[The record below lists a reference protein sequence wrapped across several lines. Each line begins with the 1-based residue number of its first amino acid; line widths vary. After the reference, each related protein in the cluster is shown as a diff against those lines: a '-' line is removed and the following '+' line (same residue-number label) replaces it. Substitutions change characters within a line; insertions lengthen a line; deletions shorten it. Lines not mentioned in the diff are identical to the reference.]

1 MDKKEIFAQLLRYF
15 PEKNDEKIYSNMRNY
30 SLACLSSGDFSEAE
44 KYADIIIGQ
53 DSDKSRL
60 LSARM
65 VKLYTKLGVS
75 NDTQFCHSQKFNEN
89 MPEYEELLAACSDDK
104 VKLTKLLNLVKRNK
118 ETVAKDVRRATE
130 AAEAERRRQEAARLE
145 EAKRQKSIIMARE
158 AEQRRLNEEA
168 ERRRIEKQREAKIAK
183 QIAKQREEEERQKAI
198 RLQMQSREKRL
209 NVVSAIIFIALPV
222 IGLIAIIAILASV
235 SDAVTRN
242 GIAMVVAF
250 VIFILTG
257 VGGTIGYHTDR
268 LVLKAAYIPFGI
280 AFLLI
285 LIIGIMSC

>member
-1 MDKKEIFAQLLRYF
+1 MDKKEIFAQLLRYY

-130 AAEAERRRQEAARLE
+130 EERRRQEAARLE

-250 VIFILTG
+250 VILILTC
-257 VGGTIGYHTDR
+257 VGGIIGSHTDR
-268 LVLKAAYIPFGI
+268 LVLKAAYIPLGI
-280 AFLLI
+280 DCLLI
-285 LIIGIMSC
+285 SIVGIMSC

>member
-75 NDTQFCHSQKFNEN
+75 TDTQFCHSQKFNEN

-118 ETVAKDVRRATE
+118 ETVAKDMRK
-130 AAEAERRRQEAARLE
+130 AAEEERRRQ
-145 EAKRQKSIIMARE
+145 
-158 AEQRRLNEEA
+158 NEEA

>member
-1 MDKKEIFAQLLRYF
+1 MDKKEIFAQLLRYY

-75 NDTQFCHSQKFNEN
+75 TDTQFCHSQKFNEN

-118 ETVAKDVRRATE
+118 ETVAKDMRK
-130 AAEAERRRQEAARLE
+130 AAEAERRRLEAARLTE
-145 EAKRQKSIIMARE
+145 ERRQKEIKIK
-158 AEQRRLNEEA
+158 A
-168 ERRRIEKQREAKIAK
+168 ERKRKLEQQAMENARRI
-183 QIAKQREEEERQKAI
+183 REEEEKQKAMK
-198 RLQMQSREKRL
+198 LL
-209 NVVSAIIFIALPV
+209 CYIILPV
-222 IGLIAIIAILASV
+222 
-235 SDAVTRN
+235 
-242 GIAMVVAF
+242 VVISLL
-250 VIFILTG
+250 VMIFCLG
-257 VGGTIGYHTDR
+257 
-268 LVLKAAYIPFGI
+268 
-280 AFLLI
+280 
-285 LIIGIMSC
+285 SC

>member
-15 PEKNDEKIYSNMRNY
+15 PEKNDEKIYPNMRNY

-65 VKLYTKLGVS
+65 VKLYIKLGVS

-118 ETVAKDVRRATE
+118 ETVAKDARRA
-130 AAEAERRRQEAARLE
+130 AEEERRRQEAARIE
-145 EAKRQKSIIMARE
+145 EAKRQKSIIMVRE
-158 AEQRRLNEEA
+158 AEQRRFNEEA
-168 ERRRIEKQREAKIAK
+168 ERRRIEKQSEAK
-183 QIAKQREEEERQKAI
+183 IAKQREEEERQKAI
-198 RLQMQSREKRL
+198 RLQMQSRERRL

-257 VGGTIGYHTDR
+257 VGGIIGFHTDR

-280 AFLLI
+280 DCLLI
-285 LIIGIMSC
+285 SIVGIMSC